1 MAWWQR
7 QFGKSTRGRL
17 VALLRRGERSV
28 EELAQALGLTD
39 NAVRAQLVL
48 LEREGVVRSVGIRRD
63 GTVGKPAALYGV
75 APSASA
81 LFSSAYAPV
90 LSSLLAE
97 LGERMSSRQLDTLL
111 RGAGRRL
118 APVLPAAATF
128 DDRARASAAFLAA
141 LGADADLVQTSDGYE
156 IRGHGCVL
164 SDAVM
169 SCPATCNA
177 VEELLSE
184 VTGTTVRE
192 QCDRANQ
199 PRCRFLISSPG

>member
-7 QFGKSTRGRL
+7 QFGKSTRGRV

-63 GTVGKPAALYGV
+63 GAVGKPATLYGV
-75 APSASA
+75 APAASS
-81 LFSSAYAPV
+81 LFSSAYAPL
-90 LSSLLAE
+90 LSALLAE
-97 LGERMSSRQLDTLL
+97 LGERMPPRQLVALL
-111 RGAGRRL
+111 RKAGRRL
-118 APVLPAAATF
+118 APTLPTGASF
-128 DDRARASAAFLAA
+128 DERARASAALLTA
-141 LGADADLVQTSDGYE
+141 LGADADLVQTSAGYE

-164 SDAVM
+164 SDAVAT
-169 SCPATCNA
+169 CPATCHA
-177 VEELLSE
+177 VEALLSE

-192 QCDRANQ
+192 RCDRAHQ
-199 PRCRFLISSPG
+199 PSCRFMITR

>member
-7 QFGKSTRGRL
+7 QFGKSTRGRV

-39 NAVRAQLVL
+39 NAVRAQLAL

-63 GTVGKPAALYGV
+63 GTVGKPATLYGV
-75 APSASA
+75 APAASS
-81 LFSSAYAPV
+81 LFSSAYAPL
-90 LSSLLAE
+90 LSALLAE
-97 LGERMSSRQLDTLL
+97 LGERMPPRQLVAVL
-111 RGAGRRL
+111 RKAGRRL
-118 APVLPAAATF
+118 APTLPAGASF

-141 LGADADLVQTSDGYE
+141 LGADADLVQTSAGYE

-164 SDAVM
+164 ADAVAT
-169 SCPATCNA
+169 CPATCHA

-192 QCDRANQ
+192 RCDRANQ
-199 PRCRFLISSPG
+199 PQCRFMISR

>member
-7 QFGKSTRGRL
+7 QFGESTRGRI
-17 VALLRRGERSV
+17 VALLRRGDRSV

-39 NAVRAQLVL
+39 NAVRAQLAV

-63 GTVGKPAALYGV
+63 GAVGKPATLYGV
-75 APSASA
+75 ARGTSA
-81 LFSSAYAPV
+81 LFSSAYAPM

-97 LGERMSSRQLDTLL
+97 LGERMSSRQLDTVL

-118 APVLPAAATF
+118 APVLPAGATL
-128 DDRARASAAFLAA
+128 DDRVRAGAELLTE
-141 LGADADLVQTSDGYE
+141 LGADADLIETNDGYE

-164 SDAVM
+164 SDAVA
-169 SCPATCNA
+169 SCPATCRA

-184 VTGTTVRE
+184 VTGARVRE
-192 QCDRANQ
+192 WCDRAEQ
-199 PRCRFLISSPG
+199 PRCRFVIPA

>member
-28 EELAQALGLTD
+28 EELAQALDLTD

-63 GTVGKPAALYGV
+63 GAVGKPATLYGV
-75 APSASA
+75 APAASS
-81 LFSSAYAPV
+81 LFSSAYAPL
-90 LSSLLAE
+90 LSALLVE
-97 LGERMSSRQLDTLL
+97 LGERMPPRQLVALL
-111 RGAGRRL
+111 RKAGRRL
-118 APVLPAAATF
+118 APTLPAGAGF
-128 DDRARASAAFLAA
+128 DDRARASAAFLTA
-141 LGADADLVQTSDGYE
+141 LGADVDLVQTTVGYE

-164 SDAVM
+164 SDAVAT
-169 SCPATCNA
+169 CPATCHA

-184 VTGTTVRE
+184 LTGTTVRE
-192 QCDRANQ
+192 RCDRANQ
-199 PRCRFLISSPG
+199 PQCRFMISR